1 MTEEMAHD
9 QPAETATGEV
19 AELRARVAELE
30 GRWRAT
36 AADFDNFRK
45 RTARDARQLGD
56 LERARAAAA
65 WLPVLDNL
73 DFALEHADADP
84 GTIVAGLRAVR
95 EQADTVMARL
105 GFARRDDEA
114 GTPFDPAAHE
124 AVSAVPA
131 PGAVPGTVVQT
142 VRAGYGTRE
151 HQLRPAA
158 VVVAARADP

>member
-19 AELRARVAELE
+19 AELQARVAELE
-30 GRWRAT
+30 GRWRAN

-45 RTARDARQLGD
+45 RTARDAEQLGG

-73 DFALEHADADP
+73 DIALEHADADP
-84 GTIVAGLRAVR
+84 ATIVAGLRAER
-95 EQADTVMARL
+95 EQADAVLARL

-114 GTPFDPAAHE
+114 GTTFDPAAHE
-124 AVSAVPA
+124 AVSAVPVQ
-131 PGAVPGTVVQT
+131 GAVPGTIVQT
-142 VRAGYGTRE
+142 VRAGYGTGE